1 MKSLFEFISYF
12 FENEQFNLDILLY
25 RTPCIGFEIILKLGM
40 KSKETVS
47 YENMDTLKTRFR
59 EKVLFYFTN
68 SLLLSL
74 LVYNKYHKILLLAS
88 QLIKR
93 LTA

>member
-1 MKSLFEFISYF
+1 M
-12 FENEQFNLDILLY
+12 
-25 RTPCIGFEIILKLGM
+25 ILKLGM

-74 LVYNKYHKILLLAS
+74 SVYNKYHKILLLAS
-88 QLIKR
+88 QLIKG